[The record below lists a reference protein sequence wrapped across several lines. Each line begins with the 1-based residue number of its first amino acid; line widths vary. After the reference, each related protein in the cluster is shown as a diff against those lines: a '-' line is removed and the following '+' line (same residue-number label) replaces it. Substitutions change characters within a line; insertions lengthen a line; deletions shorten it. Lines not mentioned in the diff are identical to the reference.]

1 MKITLSKA
9 FVFAIIVLF
18 IGAGVLPIT
27 GAIKNFEKVNI
38 VMNLTSM
45 DTITVDDEGDGDY
58 TSIQDAIDDANP
70 GDTIKVYSG
79 TYIENV
85 VVDKQLAIMGIGEEL
100 GIGDDVDKPSID
112 GGSGDV
118 VHIYADSVNVSG
130 FIIQNKKCFVK

>member
-1 MKITLSKA
+1 M
-9 FVFAIIVLF
+9 
-18 IGAGVLPIT
+18 
-27 GAIKNFEKVNI
+27 
-38 VMNLTSM
+38 
-45 DTITVDDEGDGDY
+45 
-58 TSIQDAIDDANP
+58 
-70 GDTIKVYSG
+70 YSG

-130 FIIQNKKCFVK
+130 FIIQNGTRRICMEYSNNSTISGNTIAVIYGNGIVLNGSSGNTITGNNIKGNNNKGNIGKG